1 MRQII
6 KLFESGNVMVCGLRG
21 SGKDMLFANVVCRRK
36 KPYISNVDYGDFWVK
51 FRPDQLNINNTWE
64 SFMADCVKKYEYPFG
79 DGFDFYISDV
89 GVYMPSQYQGEL
101 CKKYPQIPLFAALS
115 RQVAGCNFHI
125 NSQNISRAWDKLR
138 EQSDIYIRCLKTKV
152 FFRKLVVQQVIIYDK
167 FDSADNRVPPFPLRR
182 PVFNANRVQQYQIQ
196 KANYLISHGSVK
208 KRTLIYLNKSNYD
221 TRIFKEMLK
230 NGS

>member
-1 MRQII
+1 
-6 KLFESGNVMVCGLRG
+6 MVDGLRG

-36 KPYISNVDYGDFWVK
+36 EPYISNVDYGGYWVK

-115 RQVAGCNFHI
+115 RQVAGCNFHV

-167 FDSADNRVPPFPLRR
+167 YDSAANRVPPFPLRR
-182 PVFNANRVQQYQIQ
+182 PVFNANRVQQYHIQ
-196 KANYLISHGSVK
+196 KANYFISHGSVK
-208 KRTLIYLNKSNYD
+208 KRTLIYFNKSKYD